1 MNIKDAK
8 EQIQNAVKA
17 NVNKLGKRAKIETK
31 NIKNY

>member
-1 MNIKDAK
+1 MNKILTQLARN
-8 EQIQNAVKA
+8 I